1 MSNRITRGFTLVEL
15 LVVIAVIAV
24 LMAVLLPAVQG
35 VREAARRTSC
45 QNNLRQMAI
54 ANTNYLA
61 NFEHFPSS
69 FQIAPGTVL
78 AGNNGSWSIHGRLL
92 PYIEGGNAYD
102 KVNLQIAWDAQLV
115 TGVPQTRV
123 ALYQCASEANDTV
136 RLNGGL
142 PYVYP
147 QNYGFN
153 LGSWLVY
160 DPTGVDKPDGP
171 FYVNSRVAMIPDG
184 NSNTL
189 CAAEV
194 KAFTG
199 YIRNTADPGPVVPSN
214 PNAFDGM
221 AGQRKL
227 GPNLNDN
234 TGHTEW
240 PDGRVHH
247 SGITTVFT
255 PNTKVAY
262 NFGGK
267 LYDIDFNS
275 QQEGRSATQPTY
287 AAITARSYH
296 RGNLVNASFLDGSVK
311 ALRGEIDSSVW
322 RAMGT
327 INGGESVA
335 AGSF

>member
-1 MSNRITRGFTLVEL
+1 MNRRSGLSLIEL
-15 LVVIAVIAV
+15 LVVIAIIGI
-24 LMAVLLPAVQG
+24 LMSLLLPAVQS

-45 QNNLRQMAI
+45 QNNLRQI
-54 ANTNYLA
+54 ALATQNYLT
-61 NFEHFPSS
+61 NHEHLPSS
-69 FQIAPGTVL
+69 FQINPGTVL

-102 KVNLQIAWDAQLV
+102 MVNLQIAWDAQS
-115 TGVPQTRV
+115 TSGVPTMRV
-123 ALYQCASEANDTV
+123 AVFQCPSEANDTV
-136 RLNGGL
+136 RLNAGM

-153 LGSWLVY
+153 MGSWLIY
-160 DPTGVDKPDGP
+160 DPTGNARPDGP
-171 FYVNSRVAMIPDG
+171 FYVNSRVKDIPDG
-184 NSNTL
+184 SSQTI

-194 KAFTG
+194 KTFTS
-199 YIRNTADPGPVVPSN
+199 YIRNTVDPGPTVPSN
-214 PNAFDGM
+214 PSAFDGL

-227 GPNLNDN
+227 GPNLQDN

-247 SGITTVFT
+247 SGITTVFA
-255 PNTKVAY
+255 PNTKVHY

-296 RGNLVNASFLDGSVK
+296 PGNLVNTCFLDGAVK
-311 ALRGEIDSSVW
+311 AIPGSIDPSLW

-327 INGGESVA
+327 VRGRELIEAS
-335 AGSF
+335 SF

>member
-1 MSNRITRGFTLVEL
+1 MYRRRGFSLIEL
-15 LVVIAVIAV
+15 LVVIAIIGI
-24 LMAVLLPAVQG
+24 LMSLLFPAIQS

-45 QNNLRQMAI
+45 QNNLRQVAL
-54 ANTNYLA
+54 ATHNYFTT
-61 NFEHFPSS
+61 FEHFPSS
-69 FQIAPGTVL
+69 FKITPGTVL

-102 KVNLQIAWDAQLV
+102 KVNLQIAWDAQLA
-115 TGVPQTRV
+115 TNVPQTRV

-136 RLNGGL
+136 RLSGGA
-142 PYVYP
+142 PFVYP

-153 LGSWLVY
+153 MGSWLVY
-160 DPTGVDKPDGP
+160 DPTSNTKPDGP
-171 FYVNSRVAMIPDG
+171 FYVNSRVSLIPDG
-184 NSNTL
+184 NSQTL

-194 KAFTG
+194 KTFTS
-199 YIRNTADPGPVVPSN
+199 YLRNTIDPGPVVPSN

-227 GPNLNDN
+227 GPNLHDN

-247 SGITTVFT
+247 SGVTTVFR

-267 LYDIDFNS
+267 LYDIDYNS

-296 RGNLVNASFLDGSVK
+296 SGNMVNASFLDGSIK
-311 ALRGEIDSSVW
+311 ALRGEIDLNVW

-327 INGGESVA
+327 INGQEVIDP
-335 AGSF
+335 GSY